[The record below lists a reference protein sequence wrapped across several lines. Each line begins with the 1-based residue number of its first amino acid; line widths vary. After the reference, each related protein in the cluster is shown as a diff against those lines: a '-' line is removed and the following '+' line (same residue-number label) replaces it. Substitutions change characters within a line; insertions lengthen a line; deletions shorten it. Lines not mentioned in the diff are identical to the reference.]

1 MSRFASRLSA
11 AISSLFAGLS
21 RAERRQRSRHDLVGS
36 ASLWKMKRDFQLA
49 FLLNRGLQPGHK
61 VVDIGCGTLRGGI
74 PIIEYL
80 DEGNY
85 YGIEAREEA
94 LAEARRELEQHRLAG
109 KGAHLVHASDL
120 KALSLPTR
128 FDFAWAFS
136 VLFHMPDEVLDG
148 CIDFVGRQLAAGGS
162 LYANVHIG
170 SRNPKRWKEFP
181 VVWRSLEQYR
191 ALGARHGLEVED
203 IGSLYDVGHRSGRSS
218 HDQQRV
224 LRFHSAGE

>member
-1 MSRFASRLSA
+1 MSRFARRISAALSA
-11 AISSLFAGLS
+11 LLAVID
-21 RAERRQRSRHDLVGS
+21 RTERRQRSRHDLVGS

-49 FLLNRGLQPGHK
+49 FLQEQGMQPGHR

-94 LAEARRELEQHRLAG
+94 LVEARLELEQHGLAG
-109 KGAHLVHASDL
+109 KGAHLVHARDL
-120 KALSLPTR
+120 KTLSLPAR

-136 VLFHMPDEVLDG
+136 VLFHMPDEVLEG
-148 CIDFVGRQLAAGGS
+148 CVDFVGRQLAAGGS

-170 SRNPKRWKEFP
+170 SRKPKRWKEFP

-191 ALGARHGLEVED
+191 TLGARHGLEVED

-218 HDQQRV
+218 HDRQRV
-224 LRFHSAGE
+224 LRFRKSGE